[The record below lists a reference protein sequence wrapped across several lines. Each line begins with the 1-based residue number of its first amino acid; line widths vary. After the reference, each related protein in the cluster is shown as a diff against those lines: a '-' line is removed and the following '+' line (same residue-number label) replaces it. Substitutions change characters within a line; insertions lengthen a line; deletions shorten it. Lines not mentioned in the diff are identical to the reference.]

1 MIRVKSINHSQFMYD
16 TLFLLI
22 SSSIVLK
29 IFKVVLDSFLI
40 ASSGKVK
47 NLKSQIY
54 G

>member
-1 MIRVKSINHSQFMYD
+1 MVRVKWINHFQFMYD
-16 TLFLLI
+16 MLFLLV

-29 IFKVVLDSFLI
+29 IFKVVLDSFLN